1 MNLTMSTDTV
11 GSKRV
16 LDVHGEV
23 DVYTAPAV
31 RERIQ
36 SLLDATSAHLVVD
49 LTGIDFIDS
58 TGLGVLV
65 SGQNRARELGGE
77 LSLVCTAERVLKL
90 FRITGLDTVFPI
102 FATRADATA

>member
-11 GSKRV
+11 GSHRV

-31 RERIQ
+31 RERVQ
-36 SLLDATSAHLVVD
+36 SLLDTVNTSLIVD

-65 SGQNRARELGGE
+65 SGQNRAKELGGE
-77 LSLVCTAERVLKL
+77 LRLVCSQERVLKL
-90 FRITGLDTVFPI
+90 FRITGLDGVFAI
-102 FATRADATA
+102 FATRAEATS